1 MAPIGAVRRVF
12 WFSVLSEQV
21 GHSVGVSSVV
31 WCYPALDA
39 GLESNAGSLSISCC
53 SIGFVALLLVTV

>member
-21 GHSVGVSSVV
+21 GHSAGVSSVV
-31 WCYPALDA
+31 WCYPALKV
-39 GLESNAGSLSISCC
+39 GVKSNASPSFDSFRSIR
-53 SIGFVALLLVTV
+53 FVAVLLVAL